1 MIVRREFLILFFMI
15 SGPPGLARKFLLFS
29 ADLRQYWYSKNQGN
43 FVKITVKRSTNIF
56 KTKSSQA
63 ANLPLDN
70 GRFKSFC
77 YRTVPQLVLNAT
89 NYELHVNVSFSSN
102 KI

>member
-1 MIVRREFLILFFMI
+1 MFKTIYLAIMIVRRVFLILFFMI
-15 SGPPGLARKFLLFS
+15 SGPPGLAMKFPFFLLICVS
-29 ADLRQYWYSKNQGN
+29 IGIQKNQGN

-56 KTKSSQA
+56 MTKSSQA

-89 NYELHVNVSFSSN
+89 NY
-102 KI
+102 

>member
-1 MIVRREFLILFFMI
+1 M
-15 SGPPGLARKFLLFS
+15 
-29 ADLRQYWYSKNQGN
+29 
-43 FVKITVKRSTNIF
+43 
-56 KTKSSQA
+56 TKSSQA

-89 NYELHVNVSFSSN
+89 NYELHVNVSLVATKFNTIRFYVASI

>member
-1 MIVRREFLILFFMI
+1 MFKTIYLAIMMVRREFLIPFFMI
-15 SGPPGLARKFLLFS
+15 SGPPGLAMKFPLFS
-29 ADLRQYWYSKNQGN
+29 ADLRQYWYSKKSGN
-43 FVKITVKRSTNIF
+43 FVKVTVKRSTNIF
-56 KTKSSQA
+56 MTKSSQA

-89 NYELHVNVSFSSN
+89 SY
-102 KI
+102 